1 MYKLMAKCSEY
12 AQSIHDMAIM
22 IAASP
27 NVRTLDQV
35 VTQIQKL
42 SPKLTKE
49 IVADSIVEATEA
61 NARQV
66 DETVKVLGQIKA
78 EARGNVKLRKQIAK
92 LQDYLRRGVAADPVA
107 KKEQRRKINEDLKAI
122 KKALETELKAT
133 EPAQIQRV
141 EMQIKRLEEKIA
153 MGITP
158 KVVAVKDVTLTG
170 ELADLQFKRDQLQRE
185 VRRQLNSLKPKAH
198 PIWYGISS
206 TFNIV
211 RALLTSYDFSGVLRQ
226 GGFVVMGHPVLAA
239 KAMIPMFKA
248 FGSKKQEFKIDQWI
262 KNHPSYS
269 TWVRSGLFINPIDGD
284 ARSKEEQMQYDEKF
298 VKWIP
303 GIQASNRAYSTFLNV
318 IRVQAFETMAEGL
331 SKNGEITS
339 SEAKALA
346 AFVNAATGRGSLG
359 VKMNRAA
366 ADLNV
371 AFFAPRYVA
380 SRFQVLLTP
389 VQLATGKGTFGNQ
402 ARLRKQIAKEYAR
415 YLIGMMVVYALAK
428 LAGGEDEW
436 DPRSSDFGK
445 IRFGNTRLD
454 PLSGISQVTVLLG
467 RLAMGG
473 TKNTTTG
480 EIKPIRGKDVGWGGA
495 DAWMIFT
502 RFVRYKLSPMF
513 GTTVNLLTGED
524 AIGEPYEPTTLKG
537 VGDFVI
543 PLSMREIFESIQE
556 QGVPKGT
563 AISMM
568 AIFGMGVQTY
578 GSSTTT
584 SKKESGL
591 RLKLD

>member
-22 IAASP
+22 VAANP

-49 IVADSIVEATEA
+49 AIADSIVEAIEA

-66 DETVKVLGQIKA
+66 DETVKVLARIKA
-78 EARGNVKLRKQIAK
+78 EARGNVKLRKQINK
-92 LQDYLRRGVAADPVA
+92 LQDYLRRGVAADPVQ
-107 KKEQRRKINEDLKAI
+107 KKEQRRKVNEDLKAI
-122 KKALETELKAT
+122 KKDLENQLKST
-133 EPAQIQRV
+133 EPAKIQR
-141 EMQIKRLEEKIA
+141 EKMLIKRLEEKIA

-158 KVVAVKDVTLTG
+158 KVVVEKDIQLTG
-170 ELADLQFKRDQLQRE
+170 ELADLQFKREQLQRE
-185 VRRQLNSLKPKAH
+185 VRKQLRGLKPTTM
-198 PIWYGISS
+198 WQGVS
-206 TFNIV
+206 TFFNVV

-239 KAMIPMFKA
+239 KAMVPMFKA

-262 KNHPSYS
+262 KSHPSYS
-269 TWVRSGLFINPIDGD
+269 TWVRSGLFINPVDGD
-284 ARSKEEQMQYDEKF
+284 NPRTKEEQMQYDEKF

-303 GIQASNRAYSTFLNV
+303 GIAASNRAYSTFLNV

-346 AFVNAATGRGSLG
+346 AFVNAATGRGSMG
-359 VKMNRAA
+359 EKMNRAA
-366 ADLNV
+366 SDLNV

-380 SRFQVLLTP
+380 SRFQLLLTP
-389 VQLATGKGTFGNQ
+389 LQLAAGKGTFGNQ

-454 PLSGISQVTVLLG
+454 PLSGMSQVTVLLG
-467 RLAMGG
+467 RLALGG
-473 TKNTTTG
+473 TKSSITG
-480 EIKPIRGKDVGWGGA
+480 EIKPIRGKDVGWGGS
-495 DAWMIFT
+495 DAWDIGT
-502 RFVRYKLSPMF
+502 RFLRYKLSPMF

-524 AIGEPYEPTTLKG
+524 AIGQPYEPATLKG
-537 VGDFVI
+537 VGDFVV

-563 AISMM
+563 AMSMM

-578 GSSTTT
+578 GSTTM
-584 SKKESGL
+584 KKKKNGSGY
-591 RLKLD
+591 KPIGK